1 MPKFTYNYLFG
12 YHYRP
17 DFTHF
22 GFYSVS
28 ETERG
33 IVFRNRLV
41 SLYRS
46 FEVRHEWRYG
56 YLLYYVRWFSRH
68 YLVYC
73 LLDTPHKCE
82 VYSCIVVF
90 DESLLAFGEKL
101 IFHPHRFV
109 TDTLHVDT
117 YSICRV
123 ENDTHVL
130 SGMSNTDI
138 IRTIVQIRLAAI
150 FISDSSICLYQS
162 MKQ

>member
-22 GFYSVS
+22 GLYSVS
-28 ETERG
+28 EMKRG
-33 IVFRNRLV
+33 LVFSSSLK

-56 YLLYYVRWFSRH
+56 YLLYYIRRFRRH

-73 LLDTPHKCE
+73 LFDTPHKGK
-82 VYSCIVVF
+82 VYSGIVVF
-90 DESLLAFGEKL
+90 DESLLAVGEEL
-101 IFHPHRFV
+101 ISYPHRFV
-109 TDTLHVDT
+109 ADTLHVDT
-117 YSICRV
+117 YSMRRI

-130 SGMSNTDI
+130 SGMSNTNKNHRPNRARRYLY
-138 IRTIVQIRLAAI
+138 IR
-150 FISDSSICLYQS
+150 
-162 MKQ
+162 